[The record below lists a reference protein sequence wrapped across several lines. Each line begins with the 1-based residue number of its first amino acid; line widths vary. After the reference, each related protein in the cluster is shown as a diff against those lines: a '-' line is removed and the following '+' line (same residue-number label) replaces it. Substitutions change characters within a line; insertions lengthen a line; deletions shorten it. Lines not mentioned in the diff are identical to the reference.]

1 MRIAAL
7 AASAFAAVL
16 MASPALA
23 LTVETKMSTAF
34 QEKLDDDIG
43 VREARVLSDALT
55 QKLTRVFTEQGVKAE
70 KIVVT
75 IEDARPN
82 RPTMEQVSQKP
93 GLDSMRSI
101 SLGGA
106 KLSGIAYD
114 AAGNEIGRFDY
125 RWYETDLS
133 NVVAATTWSDARS
146 TFDKFARRF
155 ADKLT

>member
-43 VREARVLSDALT
+43 AREARVLSDALT
-55 QKLTRVFTEQGVKAE
+55 QKLTRVFAEQGVQAE

-133 NVVAATTWSDARS
+133 NLVAATTWSDARS

>member
-16 MASPALA
+16 MASPAVA

>member
-7 AASAFAAVL
+7 ATSAFAAAL

-55 QKLTRVFTEQGVKAE
+55 RKITNVFAEKGVQAE

-93 GLDSMRSI
+93 GLDSMHSI

-125 RWYETDLS
+125 RWYETDLH

>member
-43 VREARVLSDALT
+43 AREARVLSDALT
-55 QKLTRVFTEQGVKAE
+55 QKLTRVFAEQGVQAE

-106 KLSGIAYD
+106 KLSGIAYN
-114 AAGNEIGRFDY
+114 AAGQEIGRFDY

-133 NVVAATTWSDARS
+133 NLVAATTWSDARS